1 MHYCALFLLLF
12 IGVSTKV
19 PAQDTTSIYAKA
31 LFFPDKLFGA
41 INKKAQQA
49 ENKLNIQSNKY
60 LYRLAKQEKRLK
72 RKLLRRSPQLA
83 GSIFGNIDSLY
94 NAFKTPLV
102 TNNRFSKVYSGHL
115 DSLTT
120 AIHLLQSNSIYKLTS
135 NPDADKAL
143 EGYKSLQEKF
153 NQTDQIRKRLDQRQ
167 LVLKEQLQAL
177 GFMKQYRRFQ
187 KQVYYYKA
195 QVLEYKA
202 AFEDPTKLE
211 KKVLE
216 LAMKV
221 PRFKEFFARHSE
233 LGQLFALPGGQNPT
247 EASVTG
253 LQTRESMQQ
262 LLQNRFGSGSGVTQT
277 LQQNVQ
283 NAQGQLNAL
292 KDKVSSLSNGDHG
305 NGNAEMPDFKPNNQK
320 TKSILKRIEFGSNLQ
335 TVKGTRFFPVT
346 SDVGLS
352 VGYKLNDKSAVGL
365 GIAYKIGCGNGWNHM
380 RITHQ
385 GIGLRSYLDYKLKGA
400 LYMSGGYEQ
409 NYRSAF
415 RNIEQLKNYNAW
427 QTSGLIGLSKKYK
440 ISNKFKGN
448 MQLLWDFLS
457 YQQIPQTQPFLFRVG
472 YSLK

>member
-1 MHYCALFLLLF
+1 
-12 IGVSTKV
+12 
-19 PAQDTTSIYAKA
+19 
-31 LFFPDKLFGA
+31 
-41 INKKAQQA
+41 
-49 ENKLNIQSNKY
+49 
-60 LYRLAKQEKRLK
+60 
-72 RKLLRRSPQLA
+72 
-83 GSIFGNIDSLY
+83 
-94 NAFKTPLV
+94 
-102 TNNRFSKVYSGHL
+102 
-115 DSLTT
+115 
-120 AIHLLQSNSIYKLTS
+120 
-135 NPDADKAL
+135 
-143 EGYKSLQEKF
+143 
-153 NQTDQIRKRLDQRQ
+153 LDQRQ